1 MVERARPQQHPV
13 LDPPKEV
20 REIAATLERAGFE
33 TWCVGGA
40 VRDALLGL
48 PHLDWDLA
56 TAATPTEVKRLF
68 KRTIP
73 VGEQF
78 GTIGV
83 LDRHGRMHEV
93 TTFRHDVRTDGRHA
107 VVEFG
112 ASLDEDLARRDF
124 TINAI
129 AFSPNNGALHDPFR
143 GRDDLTHGVV
153 RAVGVAG
160 ERMVED
166 RLRALRAL
174 RFAGRFGFRIE
185 PATWSAI
192 VDSAPH
198 LLRLSKERVK
208 QELEKTMEQVRHPSA
223 AMELWRASGAL
234 GELLPRLA
242 GRPSWSL
249 GSADFLAR
257 PDDTRD
263 PGRKRRRTLVRLAT
277 LFVGLTH
284 DAVRHDVRSLRF
296 SNRDIEWLT
305 QLAVAATVL
314 GPMVRDRLLGAGRD
328 TVTGAVR
335 EEVLGAVRE
344 GLTGAVRAGLT
355 GAVREGLTGAVHGAD
370 AELRRWAAVTG
381 RARLADTLRV
391 ALATLHEPPDRM
403 IGARERARSL
413 YRRALI
419 VAYRDPV
426 EIADLAVDGE
436 DLMRDGG
443 VPRGPMLGE
452 VLRRL
457 RDEVLEDPSLNESSR
472 LIARAGAL
480 VAEAR

>member
-1 MVERARPQQHPV
+1 MVERARPRQHPV
-13 LDPPKEV
+13 LDPSKEV

-129 AFSPNNGALHDPFR
+129 AFSPKNGALHDPFR
-143 GRDDLTHGVV
+143 GRDDLAHGVV

-185 PATWSAI
+185 PVTWSAI

-208 QELEKTMEQVRHPSA
+208 QELEKTMEQVQHPSA

-242 GRPSWSL
+242 GRPSSSL

-314 GPMVRDRLLGAGRD
+314 GPMVRERLLGAGLDMVRGA
-328 TVTGAVR
+328 VREELSAAVR
-335 EEVLGAVRE
+335 EEVLGAVR
-344 GLTGAVRAGLT
+344 GGGA
-355 GAVREGLTGAVHGAD
+355 GAVHGAD

-391 ALATLHEPPDRM
+391 ALATLHKPSDRV
-403 IGARERARSL
+403 IGARERARAL

-443 VPRGPMLGE
+443 VPRGPLLGE

-457 RDEVLEDPSLNESSR
+457 RDEVLEDPSLNERTR
-472 LIARAGAL
+472 LIARACAL

>member
-1 MVERARPQQHPV
+1 MVERARPRQHPV
-13 LDPPKEV
+13 LDPSKEV

-129 AFSPNNGALHDPFR
+129 AFSPRNGALHDPFR
-143 GRDDLTHGVV
+143 GRDDLAHGVV

-185 PATWSAI
+185 PVTWSAI

-208 QELEKTMEQVRHPSA
+208 QELEKTMEQVQHPSA

-242 GRPSWSL
+242 GRPSSSL

-314 GPMVRDRLLGAGRD
+314 GPMVRERLLGAGLDMVRGA
-328 TVTGAVR
+328 VREELSAAVR
-335 EEVLGAVRE
+335 EEVLGAVR
-344 GLTGAVRAGLT
+344 GGGA
-355 GAVREGLTGAVHGAD
+355 GAVHGAD

-391 ALATLHEPPDRM
+391 ALATLHKPSDRV
-403 IGARERARSL
+403 IGARERARAL

-443 VPRGPMLGE
+443 VPRGPLLGE

-457 RDEVLEDPSLNESSR
+457 RDEVLEDPSLNERTR
-472 LIARAGAL
+472 LIARACAL

>member
-107 VVEFG
+107 AVEFG

-129 AFSPNNGALHDPFR
+129 AFSPKNGALHDPFR
-143 GRDDLTHGVV
+143 GRDDLARGVV
-153 RAVGVAG
+153 RSVGVAG

-185 PATWSAI
+185 SATWSAI
-192 VDSAPH
+192 IDSAPH

-208 QELEKTMEQVRHPSA
+208 QELEKTMEQVQHPSA

-242 GRPSWSL
+242 GGPSSSL

-314 GPMVRDRLLGAGRD
+314 GPMVRERLLGAGRD
-328 TVTGAVR
+328 MVRGAVR
-335 EEVLGAVRE
+335 EELSAAVRE
-344 GLTGAVRAGLT
+344 EVP
-355 GAVREGLTGAVHGAD
+355 GAVHGAD

-391 ALATLHEPPDRM
+391 ALATLHEPSDRV
-403 IGARERARSL
+403 IGARERARAL

-457 RDEVLEDPSLNESSR
+457 RDEVLEDPSLNESTR